1 MMAEL
6 ARRVIQC
13 YEDFDGFV
21 HWLKLHERVG
31 SLKSVEIDRERKAVS
46 IRGIINTGFSLDHID
61 PVNLLVIL
69 GLAFFGPFWPYMPD
83 VKEAFKL
90 VKKWW
95 KSQTKKKKVKKNQ

>member
-1 MMAEL
+1 MMVEL
-6 ARRVIQC
+6 AKRVIQC

-21 HWLKLHERVG
+21 DWLKLHERVG
-31 SLKSVEIDRERKAVS
+31 SLKSVEIDRERRVVS
-46 IRGIINTGFSLDHID
+46 IGGIINTGFSLDHID

-83 VKEAFKL
+83 AKQAFKL

-95 KSQTKKKKVKKNQ
+95 RDQIKKRKVGKR